1 MLLLALLCVC
11 LSFLSL
17 ILALKIKMMHK
28 AAREIHHDV
37 QEKLACDTNT
47 LISLSSRDKVMRELA
62 ASLNVQL
69 KELRRQRHRYVQGD
83 QELKNAITN
92 ISHDLRTPLTA
103 ISGYLD
109 LLERYEK
116 SEDISRY
123 LTIIQERME
132 VLRSLSEELFRYSI
146 ISSPDY
152 QLTSQSVDMKR
163 VLEDS
168 LAASYA
174 TLLEKGITPIL
185 HICEEKV
192 IKNLNEKAL
201 LRIFSNLLSNAIK
214 YSDGDLDITLTSEGT
229 IVVANTAKD
238 LGEAEIGRLFD
249 RFYTVET
256 GRKATGLGLSIV
268 KTLVEHM
275 KGDIQASYEGDRLMI
290 RIQFL

>member
-11 LSFLSL
+11 LSSLSL
-17 ILALKIKMMHK
+17 ILALKIKMMRK

-37 QEKLACDTNT
+37 QEKLSCDTNT
-47 LISLSSRDKVMRELA
+47 LISLSSRDKAMRELA

-116 SEDISRY
+116 SEDVSRY
-123 LTIIQERME
+123 LAIIQERME

-152 QLTSQSVDMKR
+152 QLTSQPVDMKR

-174 TLLEKGITPIL
+174 ALLEKGITPVL

-192 IKNLNEKAL
+192 IRNLNEKAL

-214 YSDGDLDITLTSEGT
+214 YSDGDLDITLTCEGT

-275 KGDIQASYEGDRLMI
+275 KGDIQASYEGDHLMI
-290 RIQFL
+290 RIQFP